1 MTPEDNMSSLAH
13 LPFVTLSLSSLLT
26 VFGSVAAAQPPAGP
40 DSTVVAVTATIDT
53 ANQYMF
59 RGVRQNATGAVLWP
73 AAKVGVRLYS
83 GQGRVK
89 GVLLSGSTFNSLH
102 TGDTGSEGPTG
113 QTWYESDGSG
123 AVQLVFGRG
132 ISLETSFTADTSPND
147 LFTTSKEVAVR
158 FAVDDPSSANRAV
171 RPYALAAFE
180 VDTAMGVGQLDGGLR
195 PGTYLELGVVP
206 DVVRGAR
213 VTVTAP
219 VRVGL
224 SLDDYYELATED
236 HAFGLFSVGA
246 MATVPI
252 VRSSQLGTW
261 AVQGGVEYQAL
272 GATPKAFNGGDGSAV
287 IWRIGLAFGTRP

>member
-1 MTPEDNMSSLAH
+1 LSNVQHRPL
-13 LPFVTLSLSSLLT
+13 VILSLSTLLT
-26 VFGSVAAAQPPAGP
+26 AFAAAAAAQSPAAA
-40 DSTVVAVTATIDT
+40 DTAAVTVSATIDA

-59 RGVRQNATGAVLWP
+59 RGVRQNTTGAVLWP

-83 GQGRVK
+83 GEGRVK

-132 ISLETSFTADTSPND
+132 VSLETSYTAYTSPNE

-158 FAVDDPSSANRAV
+158 FAVDDPSSARRAV
-171 RPYALAAFE
+171 RPYVLAAFE
-180 VDTAMGVGQLDGGLR
+180 VDTAMGVGQLDGGVR

-206 DVVRGAR
+206 DVLRGRR

-219 VRVGL
+219 VRAGL

-236 HAFGLFSVGA
+236 HAFGFFGVGA

-252 VRSSQLGTW
+252 VRSSQVGTW

-272 GATPKAFNGGDGSAV
+272 GTTPKAFNGGDGSAV
-287 IWRIGLAFGTRP
+287 IWRIGLTFGTRP